1 VELPSLLE
9 TTQGEIQKLLSS
21 AQDLSLRRYD
31 LVDRLSRLIGE
42 LDSDQSQEEGEGN
55 GGTLLDQLEGLQ
67 TELERLEVSLDWVS
81 AVERVVQLRQVHLVS
96 RPHDAELILAVRI
109 S

>member
-42 LDSDQSQEEGEGN
+42 LDSDQSQEEGEGK

-96 RPHDAELILAVRI
+96 RPHDAGW
-109 S
+109 